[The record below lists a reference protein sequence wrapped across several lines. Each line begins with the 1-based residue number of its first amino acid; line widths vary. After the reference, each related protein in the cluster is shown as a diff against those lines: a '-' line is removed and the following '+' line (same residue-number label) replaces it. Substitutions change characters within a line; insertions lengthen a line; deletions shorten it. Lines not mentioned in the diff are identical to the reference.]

1 MDSAIHSLPVAAA
14 AATTTCSSSSN
25 APLSAPDCTS
35 CRSFVTSP
43 LSLPVTQQLSCTHAA
58 DRNQL
63 LPAAVRHVG
72 AEVHPLVPHFPTR
85 RIEHSCSIDSA
96 LLLAS
101 SSPSSTS
108 TSSTSS
114 SSAASPVATRRATT
128 GQMFNEQAPR
138 DRIDVIIEYLRER
151 TSARPLIGV
160 VCGSGLGGLSKC
172 LRSPEVVKYE
182 DIPQFPQSTVEGH
195 AGELVFGD
203 LDGVQIVCMRG
214 RFHSYEGYDMKE
226 TTLPIRVMYLLGIK
240 YLLVTNA
247 AGGLNPAYN
256 VGDIMVMNDHLNMP
270 GLAGRHP
277 LVGPNDA
284 RFGDRFTSLANCY
297 DKSLQA
303 IAHKVADKLALTPKV
318 RQNGVYCFVSGPT
331 YETPTECKL
340 LRLVGGDAVGMS
352 TVPEVIVAVHCG
364 LKVLGLSLITNR
376 VIFPGE
382 EGIAPS
388 HEEVLEAAIATQ
400 VEMETYVRDL
410 LLEIGKQHQ

>member
-1 MDSAIHSLPVAAA
+1 MDTAIHSLLPVAAVA
-14 AATTTCSSSSN
+14 VSATSTDCCCRSVV
-25 APLSAPDCTS
+25 APLSA
-35 CRSFVTSP
+35 SP
-43 LSLPVTQQLSCTHAA
+43 ASLPVTLCCTHAA
-58 DRNQL
+58 GSSQL
-63 LPAAVRHVG
+63 LLAARHVG
-72 AEVHPLVPHFPTR
+72 AEVHPLPIAKAAPHFPTHR
-85 RIEHSCSIDSA
+85 VEHSCSVDSA
-96 LLLAS
+96 PPELLLLPL
-101 SSPSSTS
+101 SPSPP
-108 TSSTSS
+108 
-114 SSAASPVATRRATT
+114 ASPARRATT

-138 DRIDVIIEYLRER
+138 DRIDVILEYLRER

-172 LRSPEVVKYE
+172 LRDPEVVKYE
-182 DIPQFPQSTVEGH
+182 DIPQFPKSTVEGH

-203 LDGVQIVCMRG
+203 LDGVQVVCMRG

-226 TTLPIRVMYLLGIK
+226 TTLPIRVMYLLGIQ

-247 AGGLNPAYN
+247 AGGLNPEYN

-284 RFGDRFTSLANCY
+284 RFGERFTSLANCY
-297 DKSLQA
+297 DKGLQA
-303 IAHKVADKLALTPKV
+303 VAHTVADKLALSHKV
-318 RQNGVYCFVSGPT
+318 RRGGVYCFVSGPT

-364 LKVLGLSLITNR
+364 VKVLGLSLITNR

-382 EGIAPS
+382 IGVAPS
-388 HEEVLEAAIATQ
+388 HEEVLEAAVATQ

-410 LLEIGKQHQ
+410 LLAIGKQHQ